1 MSEPLPD
8 GPQHGPPQGP
18 LPIDEVRV
26 RVLEAPLPDPVRMS
40 FAALAARRAC
50 LVEIRS
56 GDLVG
61 IGESWVNHP
70 AWAWRERVATL
81 AEGVVPLLLGAD
93 ASGIGALRARLAGR
107 LLPLGRQWG
116 APGPVWQAISGVDM
130 ALWDLAGKAARRPLA
145 ALLDGAPPRDVPVYA
160 SGIGPDRV
168 EELTERA
175 LARGFRAVKVKIGFG
190 AERDAAIVRAARA
203 VAGDDIALF
212 ADANQAWTVGE
223 AVRMCAILRDH
234 GVRWCEEPVDGNA
247 LADLE
252 DVHART
258 GMPLATGENVY
269 TPEDFA
275 RYSASPAVAYIQP
288 DTAKTGGVT
297 TALDV
302 GRAAPAH
309 GTALALHCY
318 SGALGVAAAA
328 HVAAAAGAAWVE
340 LDVRDDP
347 LRTELAVTAPEPSD
361 GRLAVPSGPGL
372 GLVIDEERAASRT
385 VHSARWD
392 RAGLKEKDTP

>member
-1 MSEPLPD
+1 MTVPSWM
-8 GPQHGPPQGP
+8 P

-26 RVLEAPLPDPVRMS
+26 RVFEAPLPDPVRMS
-40 FAALAARRAC
+40 FAALASRRAC
-50 LVEIRS
+50 VVEIRS
-56 GDLVG
+56 GDLTG

-81 AEGVVPLLLGAD
+81 EEGAVPVLLGAD
-93 ASGIGALRARLAGR
+93 ARDIGALRRRLTAR

-145 ALLDGAPPRDVPVYA
+145 ALLAAPDGPDAPLQEVPVYA

-168 EELTERA
+168 EELAERA
-175 LARGFRAVKVKIGFG
+175 VARGFRALKVKIGFG
-190 AERDAAIVRAARA
+190 EERDVAIVRAARA
-203 VAGDDIALF
+203 AAGDGVALF
-212 ADANQAWTVGE
+212 ADANQAWSVPE
-223 AVRMCAILRDH
+223 AVRMCAVLRDH
-234 GVRWCEEPVDGNA
+234 GVQWCEEPVDGNA

-252 DVHART
+252 HVHAET

-269 TPEDFA
+269 TLDAFT
-275 RYSASPAVAYIQP
+275 RYLASPAVAHVQP

-297 TALDV
+297 TALAV
-302 GRAAPAH
+302 GRAAAAH
-309 GTALALHCY
+309 GTGFSPHCY
-318 SGALGVAAAA
+318 SGALGLTAAA

-347 LRTELAVTAPEPSD
+347 LRTELTVPPPEAS
-361 GRLAVPSGPGL
+361 GGALRVPSGPGL
-372 GLVIDEERAASRT
+372 GVTIDEERAASRT
-385 VHSARWD
+385 VHSARWTA
-392 RAGLKEKDTP
+392 R